1 MTGAAHF
8 TADRG
13 RKSRREQEFK
23 VIFWPNRQF
32 SSPLQFSFHL
42 LLIKSHNFHI
52 YLECVRHRRNLLAV
66 IDTWSCFS
74 FSQSRCRPASEGW
87 VVTLIK
93 RIRAN
98 SLHAYSPSFLFC
110 FVVLFHIINDFLF
123 WRRVINYRGSHNGSS
138 YWGSGFHMLSKWFSL
153 YCILFPV
160 HLAQGVGSD
169 VHFLR
174 DEIHQLEIQLE
185 EREKELTLL
194 KKEMGR
200 EKNTREEVL
209 AIFIFVGFNVCVS
222 NSLSSVHSL
231 LVLDFSF
238 Y

>member
-1 MTGAAHF
+1 M
-8 TADRG
+8 
-13 RKSRREQEFK
+13 
-23 VIFWPNRQF
+23 
-32 SSPLQFSFHL
+32 
-42 LLIKSHNFHI
+42 
-52 YLECVRHRRNLLAV
+52 RHRGNLLAV
-66 IDTWSCFS
+66 IDTWSCFVL
-74 FSQSRCRPASEGW
+74 SQSECRPASEGW

-98 SLHAYSPSFLFC
+98 SLHAYSPSSLFC
-110 FVVLFHIINDFLF
+110 FVVLFHFMNDFLF
-123 WRRVINYRGSHNGSS
+123 WLRVIIYWGSHNGSS
-138 YWGSGFHMLSKWFSL
+138 YWGSGFHILSKWFSWFSL

-209 AIFIFVGFNVCVS
+209 AIYIFVGFNVCVS
-222 NSLSSVHSL
+222 NSLISASTNVPQKWSFFSSHCCCDNIHL
-231 LVLDFSF
+231 LF
-238 Y
+238 